1 MIEDWAPKQA
11 LAEEPKSNKKKTR
24 IMNFSGD
31 SDKEQDSEERKR
43 EKDEKDKLLD
53 QTDIMDKGQEKLMNK
68 MEQDMLKSE
77 IEAMVGN
84 LVVEAKNSK
93 DKKKVKK

>member
-1 MIEDWAPKQA
+1 MNNKFMIEDWAPKQA
-11 LAEEPKSNKKKTR
+11 LAEEPKTNKKKTR

-53 QTDIMDKGQEKLMNK
+53 
-68 MEQDMLKSE
+68 
-77 IEAMVGN
+77 
-84 LVVEAKNSK
+84 
-93 DKKKVKK
+93 

>member
-1 MIEDWAPKQA
+1 
-11 LAEEPKSNKKKTR
+11 
-24 IMNFSGD
+24 
-31 SDKEQDSEERKR
+31 
-43 EKDEKDKLLD
+43 
-53 QTDIMDKGQEKLMNK
+53 MDKGQEKLMNK